1 MKIYAHRG
9 CSGTNPENTLAAFRA
24 AAELPVYGVE
34 LDVHLTKDGRVV
46 VIHDEKINRTTNG
59 KGYVKD
65 MTLEELQ
72 SFDAGSWFSEEWAGE
87 TIPTLGEVLD
97 VFQDT
102 PHRLN
107 IEIKSD
113 VFPYDTLVEKVVNS
127 ATKRGMSER
136 ILISSFNHEDIL
148 KAVRETEIES
158 AILTSQI
165 YVDVYDY
172 ARVIG
177 TNRIHVSLPAAFRR
191 MTTDALRKG
200 AIVYVYTVN
209 SEEYAEQL
217 QQVGVHGIF
226 TDFPERMINIFD

>member
-9 CSGTNPENTLAAFRA
+9 CSGTHPENTLAAFRA

-72 SFDAGSWFSEEWAGE
+72 SFDAGSWFSEEWADE

-102 PHRLN
+102 SHRLN

-113 VFPYDTLVEKVVNS
+113 VFPYDSLVDKVVNS
-127 ATKRGMSER
+127 AAKRGMTDR
-136 ILISSFNHEDIL
+136 ILISSFNHEDVL

-209 SEEYAEQL
+209 NVEYADQL
-217 QQVGVHGIF
+217 QHIGVHGIF
-226 TDFPERMINIFD
+226 TDFPERMLNKFQ

>member
-9 CSGTNPENTLAAFRA
+9 CSGTHPENTIAAFRA

-72 SFDAGSWFSEEWAGE
+72 SFDAGSWFSEEWADE

-102 PHRLN
+102 SHRLN

-113 VFPYDTLVEKVVNS
+113 VFPYDSLVDKVVNS
-127 ATKRGMSER
+127 AAKRGMTDR
-136 ILISSFNHEDIL
+136 ILISSFNHEDVL

-209 SEEYAEQL
+209 DVEYADQL
-217 QQVGVHGIF
+217 QHIGVHGIF
-226 TDFPERMINIFD
+226 TDFPERMLNKFQ